1 MAIRVQT
8 QADIEFGTAGAAV
21 TVTHVRAQDADDST
35 PLIKQL
41 PQPIQIAAGAPMRI
55 PSGLLDFVYPA
66 GELTNDH
73 MLEVLRPHWGDND
86 ADGNGNRNMVVDLMT
101 DAATPVAVGGYNQQQ
116 YANWGISAEAD

>member
-8 QADIEFGTAGAAV
+8 QADINFGMAAAAV
-21 TVTHVRAQDADDST
+21 VVSHVRAQDADNTT
-35 PLIKQL
+35 PLIKEL
-41 PQPIQIAAGAPMRI
+41 PVAIQIAAGAPMRI

-66 GELTNDH
+66 GELSNDH
-73 MLEVLRPHWGDND
+73 MLEVLRPHWGDAD
-86 ADGNGNRNMVVDLMT
+86 ADGNGNRNMRIDLMT